1 MGKCYFIYMSV
12 WYVQLLQMPVQSC
25 SLLAVLQAAPENW
38 HSPFLYLLKGFCAS
52 ALTYAPQ
59 LAK

>member
-1 MGKCYFIYMSV
+1 MSV

>member
-1 MGKCYFIYMSV
+1 MGKCYLMYTSV

-25 SLLAVLQAAPENW
+25 SLLAIPQAAPENW
-38 HSPFLYLLKGFCAS
+38 HSPVLYLLKGFRAS
-52 ALTYAPQ
+52 ALAYAPQ